1 MGVVVGVR
9 SGDGVVKLAGV
20 SCRLAAKGVLTM
32 PKCWIVLAGLL
43 ALVPL
48 ANADKKEKAE
58 KAGPEQKLVASGEA
72 GDEKVGISA
81 RVFLDRDSTKQAVGE
96 DPGVGYIVVEVTIT
110 AKGEEKV
117 SVDLDDFL
125 LRSDKDGQHSRPLTP
140 SQVAGNAVMVVKSVG
155 GSQGRGM
162 GQQNRVPYGYP
173 GGYPGGSP
181 GGGYP
186 GGGYPQTMPGAGS
199 PTAGSATADTSDAA
213 ASIEDKGKGKP
224 NPLLDAL
231 KAKVLKDGEI
241 DHSVAGLLYFQIDGK
256 VKPKQLELVYRK
268 SPPRVSVRFVD
279 PNAKKK

>member
-1 MGVVVGVR
+1 M
-9 SGDGVVKLAGV
+9 
-20 SCRLAAKGVLTM
+20 VL
-32 PKCWIVLAGLL
+32 LAGLL
-43 ALVPL
+43 ALAPF
-48 ANADKKEKAE
+48 AQADKKEKPE
-58 KAGPEQKLVASGEA
+58 QTGPTQKLVADGEA
-72 GDEKVGISA
+72 SDDKIGISA
-81 RVFLDRDSTKQAVGE
+81 KAFLDRDSMKQAVGE
-96 DPGVGYIVVEVTIT
+96 YPGAGYIVVEVTVT
-110 AKGEEKV
+110 PKGDEKI
-117 SVDLDDFL
+117 SLDLDDFL

-173 GGYPGGSP
+173 GSYPGGYP

-186 GGGYPQTMPGAGS
+186 GGGYPQTYPGMGS
-199 PTAGSATADTSDAA
+199 PTAGNATADTSDAA
-213 ASIEDKGKGKP
+213 ASIEEKGKGKP

-241 DHSVAGLLYFQIDGK
+241 DHPVTGLLYFQIDGK

-268 SPPRVSVRFVD
+268 APPRVSVRFVD

>member
-1 MGVVVGVR
+1 MQ
-9 SGDGVVKLAGV
+9 KCL
-20 SCRLAAKGVLTM
+20 VLLT
-32 PKCWIVLAGLL
+32 GLL

-48 ANADKKEKAE
+48 SSADKKEKAGQT
-58 KAGPEQKLVASGEA
+58 GPTQRLVAAGEA
-72 GDEKVGISA
+72 ADEKIGISA
-81 RVFLDRDSTKQAVGE
+81 RVFLDHDSTKQVVGE
-96 DPGVGYIVVEVTIT
+96 DPGAGYIVVEVTVT
-110 AKGEEKV
+110 PRGDEKV
-117 SVDLDDFL
+117 SIDLDDFL

-140 SQVAGNAVMVVKSVG
+140 TQVAGNAVMVVKSVG

-173 GGYPGGSP
+173 GSYPGG
-181 GGGYP
+181 YP
-186 GGGYPQTMPGAGS
+186 TGGYPQTMPGMGS

-213 ASIEDKGKGKP
+213 ASIEEKGKGKP

-241 DHSVAGLLYFQIDGK
+241 AQPVTGLLYFQIDGK

>member
-1 MGVVVGVR
+1 MR
-9 SGDGVVKLAGV
+9 KCL
-20 SCRLAAKGVLTM
+20 VL
-32 PKCWIVLAGLL
+32 LAGLL
-43 ALVPL
+43 AIVPL
-48 ANADKKEKAE
+48 ASADKKEKT
-58 KAGPEQKLVASGEA
+58 GPAQRLVATGEA
-72 GDEKVGISA
+72 TDEKIGVSA

-96 DPGVGYIVVEVTIT
+96 DPGAGYIVVEVTVT
-110 AKGEEKV
+110 PKGDEKV
-117 SVDLDDFL
+117 SLDLDDFL

-140 SQVAGNAVMVVKSVG
+140 TQVAGNAVMVVKSVG

-173 GGYPGGSP
+173 GSYPGG
-181 GGGYP
+181 YP
-186 GGGYPQTMPGAGS
+186 SGGYPQTTPGMGS

-213 ASIEDKGKGKP
+213 ASIEEKGKGKP

-241 DHSVAGLLYFQIDGK
+241 DHPVTGLLYFQIDGK